1 MKKREDV
8 GTNHFKD
15 PNAFIQCSNSMN
27 DVYQNIDDYNPSR
40 KRKIFVWWHD
50 CKHHD
55 KQKFQ
60 AIIKLLF
67 IRCRKVNI
75 SLAFITQSYFSVP
88 KDVRLRSMNIWLVT
102 IYDTNQ
108 MYFKRLNLS
117 ILHWV
122 WLWLIIL
129 KTKQIKIKHKIK
141 SNKTNIWSTTRC
153 IILQLLKISM
163 DLKNCHLI
171 LCTKD

>member
-1 MKKREDV
+1 MLEQTILKIQMHLFSV
-8 GTNHFKD
+8 LIVWMT
-15 PNAFIQCSNSMN
+15 FIRILMITTQAEKEKS
-27 DVYQNIDDYNPSR
+27 
-40 KRKIFVWWHD
+40 WWHD

-75 SLAFITQSYFSVP
+75 SLAFVTQSYFSVP
-88 KDVRLRSMNIWLVT
+88 KDVRLRSVNIWLVT

-129 KTKQIKIKHKIK
+129 KTKQIKIKRKIK
-141 SNKTNIWSTTRC
+141 LNKTNIWSTTRC
-153 IILQLLKISM
+153 IIL
-163 DLKNCHLI
+163 
-171 LCTKD
+171 